1 MLTVKW
7 WVELPRIAF
16 LTIAWAI
23 VILVLS
29 ALPGRDLPK
38 IDLFQADK
46 IAHVIVYMV
55 LLLLLMYWFKAAE
68 VKFSVLK
75 AFLIVSL
82 YGMAME
88 FMQDN
93 FFPERFFDWSDAV
106 ANSIGAAVG
115 IVIFR
120 YIE

>member
-7 WVELPRIAF
+7 WVELPRIAY

-46 IAHVIVYMV
+46 IAHVLVYMILFV
-55 LLLLLMYWFKAAE
+55 LLMFWLKAAD
-68 VKFSVLK
+68 VRSGLLK
-75 AFLIVSL
+75 AFVIVSL
-82 YGMAME
+82 YGMGME

-106 ANSIGAAVG
+106 ANSIGALVG

-120 YIE
+120 YIK